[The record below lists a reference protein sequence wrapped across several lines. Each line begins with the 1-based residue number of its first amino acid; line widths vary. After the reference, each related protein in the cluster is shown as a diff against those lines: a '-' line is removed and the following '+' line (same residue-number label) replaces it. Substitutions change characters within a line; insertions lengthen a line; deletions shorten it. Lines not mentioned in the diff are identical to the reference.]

1 MNINSIKQ
9 SLNQATSQ
17 PLFELLKF
25 ISDKNIEGML
35 NKMPSD
41 IVVTTISD
49 YICNIDALPI
59 REVRLTNNEYNIV
72 LRYENI
78 VDEPLELKSLN
89 RLFLVWSE
97 KGDVDIINLNNI
109 LFEMDD
115 VDVKKKIL
123 EVMRF
128 YSNLATS
135 KHSIRTRYENF
146 FDEGDHI
153 SALRVTIDKEVYSQV
168 AKRELLDDDDDE
180 DYYSTKYSRFLLLSK
195 FINRLVEDDEFSEI

>member
-97 KGDVDIINLNNI
+97 KGDADIINLNNI